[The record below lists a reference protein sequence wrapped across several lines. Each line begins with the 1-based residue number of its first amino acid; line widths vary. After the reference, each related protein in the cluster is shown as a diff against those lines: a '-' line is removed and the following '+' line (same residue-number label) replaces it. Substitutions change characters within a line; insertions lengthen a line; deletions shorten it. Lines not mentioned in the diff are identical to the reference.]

1 MPKKEAVRISTL
13 DMQKENKKTIFGKG
27 LLCSNSVSMS
37 KAAAE
42 KAAAEKAAAIKWKL
56 SERELEI
63 VRSLGN
69 D

>member
-1 MPKKEAVRISTL
+1 MICRKET
-13 DMQKENKKTIFGKG
+13 KKTIFGKG
-27 LLCSNSVSMS
+27 LLCSDRVSLL